1 MEKKKS
7 REQIEKERT
16 EYLDLIKKKQEL
28 EQDPTK
34 KPAQRISG
42 WNSKLESAKKARA
55 NRNRMNEKQTIV
67 RRKMP

>member
-1 MEKKKS
+1 MEEKKS

-16 EYLDLIKKKQEL
+16 EFLNLKKHKEEL

-34 KPAQRISG
+34 KPAQRVSG
-42 WNSKLESAKKARA
+42 WNSKLKPAKKD
-55 NRNRMNEKQTIV
+55 RMSEKQTIV

>member
-1 MEKKKS
+1 MEKKKT

-16 EYLDLIKKKQEL
+16 EYLNLKKHKEEL

-42 WNSKLESAKKARA
+42 WSSKLKEVKKD
-55 NRNRMNEKQTIV
+55 RMAEKQTII
-67 RRKMP
+67 RRKTP